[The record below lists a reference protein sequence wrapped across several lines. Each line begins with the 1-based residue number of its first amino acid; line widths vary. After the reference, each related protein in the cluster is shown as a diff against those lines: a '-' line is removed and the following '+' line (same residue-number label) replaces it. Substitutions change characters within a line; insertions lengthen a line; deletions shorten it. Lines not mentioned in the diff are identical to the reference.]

1 MLSPTELLTPPEI
14 DLDELTNGTIAV
26 MGPIEDEDD
35 YYSDLEGD
43 DENEFEDEDD
53 FDEDDEDK
61 EDDEDQD
68 EDNEFDDDEDDLG

>member
-14 DLDELTNGTIAV
+14 DIEELTGGSIAV

-43 DENEFEDEDD
+43 DDVEFDDDDYDVDDDDDEETEDD
-53 FDEDDEDK
+53 DDAV
-61 EDDEDQD
+61 
-68 EDNEFDDDEDDLG
+68 DDDEDDLG